1 MKEFKEVKGNKLKEN
16 NKERES
22 KAKGNLI
29 LKVKEETELMKF
41 LIESLPKKNR
51 NNIKSLLKNK
61 QVLVDGASISQF
73 NHPLVPGQEVMITE
87 SRLSDKDMRG
97 IKVVYEDEYLI
108 AIEKASG
115 ILSIATNKEREKTA
129 YNMVKNYVKTR
140 NPLEKLFIVHR
151 LDRDT
156 SGVMIFAKAEEIQ
169 QILQTN
175 WQDIVLERT
184 YVAVVEGK
192 VEKDS
197 DTIISYLKENSAFVT
212 FSSEKEI
219 EGSKKAITHYTVLRR
234 SKGFSLV
241 EAKIETG
248 RKNQIRVHMQS
259 LGHSVVGDKKYGA
272 TTNPLGRLGLH
283 AKSIIFKHPKTGKI
297 LSFQTSIPMKFSG
310 MFKR

>member
-1 MKEFKEVKGNKLKEN
+1 MKEK
-16 NKERES
+16 R
-22 KAKGNLI
+22 NLTF
-29 LKVKEETELMKF
+29 KVKEQNELMKF
-41 LIESLPKKNR
+41 LIENLPNKNR

-61 QVLVDGASISQF
+61 QVLVDGVAISQF
-73 NHPLVPGQEVMITE
+73 NHPLNPGQEVMITE
-87 SRLSDKDMRG
+87 SRFSDKDMKG

-115 ILSIATNKEREKTA
+115 ILSIATDKEREKTA
-129 YNMVKNYVKTR
+129 YNIVKNYVKSR

-151 LDRDT
+151 LDRET
-156 SGVMIFAKAEEIQ
+156 SGVMIFAKTEEMQ
-169 QILQTN
+169 QLLQTN
-175 WQDIVLERT
+175 WQKMVLERT

-192 VEKDS
+192 VEKNS

-212 FSSEKEI
+212 FSSDKEI
-219 EGSKKAITHYTVLRR
+219 EGSKKAITHYTVLKR

-241 EAKIETG
+241 EANIETG

-283 AKSIIFKHPKTGKI
+283 AKSIIFKHPKTGKV
-297 LSFQTSIPMKFSG
+297 LSFQTGIPAKFSG
-310 MFKR
+310 MFKK

>member
-1 MKEFKEVKGNKLKEN
+1 MKEK
-16 NKERES
+16 R
-22 KAKGNLI
+22 NLTF
-29 LKVKEETELMKF
+29 KVKEQNELMKF
-41 LIESLPKKNR
+41 LIENLPNKNR

-61 QVLVDGASISQF
+61 QVLVDGAAISQF
-73 NHPLVPGQEVMITE
+73 NHPLNPGQEVMITE
-87 SRLSDKDMRG
+87 SRFSDKDMKG

-108 AIEKASG
+108 AVEKASG
-115 ILSIATNKEREKTA
+115 ILSIATDKEREKTA
-129 YNMVKNYVKTR
+129 YNIVKNYVKSR

-151 LDRDT
+151 LDRET
-156 SGVMIFAKAEEIQ
+156 SGVMIFVKTEEMQ

-175 WQDIVLERT
+175 WQKMVLERT

-192 VEKDS
+192 VEKNS

-212 FSSEKEI
+212 FSSDKEI
-219 EGSKKAITHYTVLRR
+219 EGSKKAVTHYTVLKR

-241 EAKIETG
+241 EANIETG

-283 AKSIIFKHPKTGKI
+283 AKSIIFKHPKTGKV
-297 LSFQTSIPMKFSG
+297 LSFQTGIPAKFSG
-310 MFKR
+310 MFKK

>member
-1 MKEFKEVKGNKLKEN
+1 MKEK
-16 NKERES
+16 R
-22 KAKGNLI
+22 NLTF
-29 LKVKEETELMKF
+29 KVKEQNELMKF
-41 LIESLPKKNR
+41 LIENLPNKNR

-61 QVLVDGASISQF
+61 QVLVDGAAISQF
-73 NHPLVPGQEVMITE
+73 NHPLNPRQEVMITE
-87 SRLSDKDMRG
+87 SRFSDKDMKG

-108 AIEKASG
+108 AVEKASG
-115 ILSIATNKEREKTA
+115 ILSIATDKEREKTA
-129 YNMVKNYVKTR
+129 YNIVKNYVKSR

-151 LDRDT
+151 LDRET
-156 SGVMIFAKAEEIQ
+156 SGVMIFAKTEEMQ

-175 WQDIVLERT
+175 WQKMVLERT

-192 VEKDS
+192 VEKNS

-212 FSSEKEI
+212 FSSDKEI
-219 EGSKKAITHYTVLRR
+219 EGSKKAVTHYTVLKR

-241 EAKIETG
+241 EANIETG

-283 AKSIIFKHPKTGKI
+283 AKSIIFKHPKTGKV
-297 LSFQTSIPMKFSG
+297 LSFQTGIPAKFSG
-310 MFKR
+310 MFKK

>member
-283 AKSIIFKHPKTGKI
+283 AKSIIFKHPKTGKV

>member
-1 MKEFKEVKGNKLKEN
+1 MKEK
-16 NKERES
+16 R
-22 KAKGNLI
+22 NLTF
-29 LKVKEETELMKF
+29 KVKEQNELMKF
-41 LIESLPKKNR
+41 LIENLPNKNR

-61 QVLVDGASISQF
+61 QVLVDGAAISQF
-73 NHPLVPGQEVMITE
+73 NHPLNPGQEVMITE
-87 SRLSDKDMRG
+87 SRFSDKDMKG

-108 AIEKASG
+108 AVEKASG
-115 ILSIATNKEREKTA
+115 ILSIATDKEREKTA
-129 YNMVKNYVKTR
+129 YNIVKNYVKSR

-151 LDRDT
+151 LDRET
-156 SGVMIFAKAEEIQ
+156 SGVMIFAKTKEMQ

-175 WQDIVLERT
+175 WQKMVLERT

-192 VEKDS
+192 VEKNS

-212 FSSEKEI
+212 FSSDKEI
-219 EGSKKAITHYTVLRR
+219 EGSKKAVTHYTVLKR

-241 EAKIETG
+241 EANIETG

-283 AKSIIFKHPKTGKI
+283 AKSIIFKHPKTGKV
-297 LSFQTSIPMKFSG
+297 LSFQTGIPAKFSG
-310 MFKR
+310 MFKK

>member
-1 MKEFKEVKGNKLKEN
+1 MKEK
-16 NKERES
+16 R
-22 KAKGNLI
+22 NLTF
-29 LKVKEETELMKF
+29 KVKEQNELMKF
-41 LIESLPKKNR
+41 LIENLPNKNR

-61 QVLVDGASISQF
+61 QVLVDGAAISQF
-73 NHPLVPGQEVMITE
+73 NHPLNPGQEVMITE
-87 SRLSDKDMRG
+87 SRFSDKDMKG

-108 AIEKASG
+108 AVEKASG
-115 ILSIATNKEREKTA
+115 ILSIATDKEREKTA
-129 YNMVKNYVKTR
+129 YNIVKNYVKSR

-151 LDRDT
+151 LDRET
-156 SGVMIFAKAEEIQ
+156 SGVMIFAKTEEMQ

-175 WQDIVLERT
+175 WQKMVLERT

-192 VEKDS
+192 VEKNS

-212 FSSEKEI
+212 FSSDKEI
-219 EGSKKAITHYTVLRR
+219 EGSKKAVTHYTMLKR

-241 EAKIETG
+241 EANIETG

-283 AKSIIFKHPKTGKI
+283 AKSIIFKHPKTGKV
-297 LSFQTSIPMKFSG
+297 LSFQTGIPAKFSG
-310 MFKR
+310 MFKK

>member
-1 MKEFKEVKGNKLKEN
+1 MKEK
-16 NKERES
+16 R
-22 KAKGNLI
+22 NLTFT
-29 LKVKEETELMKF
+29 VKEENELMKF
-41 LIESLPKKNR
+41 LIESMPKKNR

-61 QVLVDGASISQF
+61 QVLVDGAAISQF
-73 NHPLVPGQEVMITE
+73 NHPLVPGQEIMITE
-87 SRLSDKDMRG
+87 SRLSDKDMKG

-108 AIEKASG
+108 AVEKASG

-129 YNMVKNYVKTR
+129 YNMVKNYVKSR

-151 LDRDT
+151 LDRET
-156 SGVMIFAKAEEIQ
+156 SGVMIFAKTEEIQ

-175 WQDIVLERT
+175 WQDIVLERA

-192 VEKDS
+192 VEKNS
-197 DTIISYLKENSAFVT
+197 DTIVSYLKENSAFVT

-219 EGSKKAITHYTVLRR
+219 EGSKKAITHYTVLKR

-283 AKSIIFKHPKTGKI
+283 ARSIIFKHPKTGKV
-297 LSFQTSIPMKFSG
+297 LSFQTGIPVKFSG

>member
-1 MKEFKEVKGNKLKEN
+1 MKEK
-16 NKERES
+16 R
-22 KAKGNLI
+22 NLTF
-29 LKVKEETELMKF
+29 KVKEQNELMKF
-41 LIESLPKKNR
+41 LIENLPNKNR

-61 QVLVDGASISQF
+61 QVLVDGAAISQF
-73 NHPLVPGQEVMITE
+73 NHPLNPGQKVMITE
-87 SRLSDKDMRG
+87 SRFSDKDMKG

-108 AIEKASG
+108 AVEKASG
-115 ILSIATNKEREKTA
+115 ILSIATDKEREKTA
-129 YNMVKNYVKTR
+129 YNIVKNYVKSR

-151 LDRDT
+151 LDRET
-156 SGVMIFAKAEEIQ
+156 SGVMIFAKTEEMQ

-175 WQDIVLERT
+175 WQKMVLERT

-192 VEKDS
+192 VEKNS
-197 DTIISYLKENSAFVT
+197 DTIVSYLKENSAFVT
-212 FSSEKEI
+212 FSSDKEI
-219 EGSKKAITHYTVLRR
+219 EGSKKAITHYTVLKR

-241 EAKIETG
+241 EANIETG

-297 LSFQTSIPMKFSG
+297 LSFQTGIPAKFSG
-310 MFKR
+310 MFKK

>member
-1 MKEFKEVKGNKLKEN
+1 MKEK
-16 NKERES
+16 R
-22 KAKGNLI
+22 NLTF
-29 LKVKEETELMKF
+29 KVKEQNELMKF
-41 LIESLPKKNR
+41 LIENLPNKNR

-61 QVLVDGASISQF
+61 QVLVDGAAISQF
-73 NHPLVPGQEVMITE
+73 NHPLNPGEEVMITE
-87 SRLSDKDMRG
+87 SRFSDKDMKG

-115 ILSIATNKEREKTA
+115 ILSIATDKEREKTA
-129 YNMVKNYVKTR
+129 YNIVKNYVKSR

-151 LDRDT
+151 LDRET
-156 SGVMIFAKAEEIQ
+156 SGVMIFAKTEEMQ
-169 QILQTN
+169 QLLQTN
-175 WQDIVLERT
+175 WQKMVLERT

-192 VEKDS
+192 VEKNS

-212 FSSEKEI
+212 FSSDKEI
-219 EGSKKAITHYTVLRR
+219 EGSKKAITHYTVLKR

-241 EAKIETG
+241 EANIETG

-283 AKSIIFKHPKTGKI
+283 AKSIIFKHPKTGKV
-297 LSFQTSIPMKFSG
+297 LSFQTGIPAKFSG
-310 MFKR
+310 MFKK

>member
-1 MKEFKEVKGNKLKEN
+1 MKEK
-16 NKERES
+16 R
-22 KAKGNLI
+22 NLTF
-29 LKVKEETELMKF
+29 KVKEQNELMKF
-41 LIESLPKKNR
+41 LIENLPNKNR

-61 QVLVDGASISQF
+61 QVLVDGAAISQF
-73 NHPLVPGQEVMITE
+73 NHPLNPGQEVMITE
-87 SRLSDKDMRG
+87 SRFSDKDMKG

-115 ILSIATNKEREKTA
+115 ILSIATDKEREKTA
-129 YNMVKNYVKTR
+129 YNIVKNYVKSR

-151 LDRDT
+151 LDRET
-156 SGVMIFAKAEEIQ
+156 SGVMIFAKTEEMQ

-175 WQDIVLERT
+175 WQKMVLERT

-192 VEKDS
+192 VEKNS
-197 DTIISYLKENSAFVT
+197 DTIVSYLKENSAFVT
-212 FSSEKEI
+212 FSSDKEI
-219 EGSKKAITHYTVLRR
+219 EGSKKAITHYTVLKR

-241 EAKIETG
+241 EANIETG

-283 AKSIIFKHPKTGKI
+283 AKSIIFKHPKTGKV
-297 LSFQTSIPMKFSG
+297 LSFQTGIPAKFSG
-310 MFKR
+310 MFKK

>member
-1 MKEFKEVKGNKLKEN
+1 MKEK
-16 NKERES
+16 R
-22 KAKGNLI
+22 NLTF
-29 LKVKEETELMKF
+29 KVKEQNELMKF
-41 LIESLPKKNR
+41 LIENLPNKNR

-61 QVLVDGASISQF
+61 QVLVDGAAISQF
-73 NHPLVPGQEVMITE
+73 NHPLNPGQEVMITE
-87 SRLSDKDMRG
+87 SRFSDKDMKG

-115 ILSIATNKEREKTA
+115 ILSIATDKEREKTA
-129 YNMVKNYVKTR
+129 YNIVKNYVKSR

-151 LDRDT
+151 LDRET
-156 SGVMIFAKAEEIQ
+156 SGVMIFAKTEEMQ

-175 WQDIVLERT
+175 WQKMVLERT

-192 VEKDS
+192 VEKNS

-212 FSSEKEI
+212 FSSDKEI
-219 EGSKKAITHYTVLRR
+219 EGSKKAVTHYTVLKR

-241 EAKIETG
+241 EANIETG

-283 AKSIIFKHPKTGKI
+283 AKSIIFKHPKTGKV
-297 LSFQTSIPMKFSG
+297 LSFQTGIPAKFSG
-310 MFKR
+310 MFKK

>member
-1 MKEFKEVKGNKLKEN
+1 MKEK
-16 NKERES
+16 R
-22 KAKGNLI
+22 NLTF
-29 LKVKEETELMKF
+29 KVKEQNELMKF
-41 LIESLPKKNR
+41 LIENLPNKNR

-61 QVLVDGASISQF
+61 QVLVDGAAISQF
-73 NHPLVPGQEVMITE
+73 NHPLNPGQEVMITE
-87 SRLSDKDMRG
+87 SRFSDKDMKG

-108 AIEKASG
+108 AVEKASG
-115 ILSIATNKEREKTA
+115 ILSIATDKEREKTA
-129 YNMVKNYVKTR
+129 YNIVKNYVKSR

-151 LDRDT
+151 LDRET
-156 SGVMIFAKAEEIQ
+156 SGVMIFAKTEEMQ

-175 WQDIVLERT
+175 WQKMVLERT

-192 VEKDS
+192 VEKNS
-197 DTIISYLKENSAFVT
+197 DTIISYLKENSTFVT
-212 FSSEKEI
+212 FSSDKEI
-219 EGSKKAITHYTVLRR
+219 EGSKKAVTHYTVLKR

-241 EAKIETG
+241 EANIETG

-297 LSFQTSIPMKFSG
+297 LSFQTGIPAKFSG
-310 MFKR
+310 MFKK

>member
-1 MKEFKEVKGNKLKEN
+1 MKEK
-16 NKERES
+16 R
-22 KAKGNLI
+22 NLTF
-29 LKVKEETELMKF
+29 KVKEQNELMKF
-41 LIESLPKKNR
+41 LIENLPNKNR

-61 QVLVDGASISQF
+61 QVLVDGAAISQF
-73 NHPLVPGQEVMITE
+73 NHPLNPGQEVMITE
-87 SRLSDKDMRG
+87 SRFSDKDMKG

-108 AIEKASG
+108 AVEKASG
-115 ILSIATNKEREKTA
+115 ILSIATDKEREKTA
-129 YNMVKNYVKTR
+129 YNIVKNYVKSR

-151 LDRDT
+151 LDRET
-156 SGVMIFAKAEEIQ
+156 SGVMIFAKTEKMQ

-175 WQDIVLERT
+175 WQKMVLERT

-192 VEKDS
+192 VEKNN
-197 DTIISYLKENSAFVT
+197 DTIVSYLKENSAFVT
-212 FSSEKEI
+212 FSSDKEI
-219 EGSKKAITHYTVLRR
+219 EGSKKAITHYTVLKR

-241 EAKIETG
+241 EANIETG

-297 LSFQTSIPMKFSG
+297 LSFQTGIPAKFSG
-310 MFKR
+310 MFKK

>member
-1 MKEFKEVKGNKLKEN
+1 MKEK
-16 NKERES
+16 R
-22 KAKGNLI
+22 NLTF
-29 LKVKEETELMKF
+29 KVKEQNELMKF
-41 LIESLPKKNR
+41 LIENLPNKNR

-61 QVLVDGASISQF
+61 QVLVDGAAISQF
-73 NHPLVPGQEVMITE
+73 NHPLNPGQEVMITE
-87 SRLSDKDMRG
+87 SRFSDKDMKG

-108 AIEKASG
+108 AVEKASG
-115 ILSIATNKEREKTA
+115 ILSIATDKEREKTA
-129 YNMVKNYVKTR
+129 YNIVKNYVKSR

-151 LDRDT
+151 LDRET
-156 SGVMIFAKAEEIQ
+156 SGVMIFAKTEEMQ

-175 WQDIVLERT
+175 WQKMVLERT

-192 VEKDS
+192 VEKNS

-212 FSSEKEI
+212 FSSGKEI
-219 EGSKKAITHYTVLRR
+219 EGSKKAVTHYTVLKR

-241 EAKIETG
+241 EANIETG

-283 AKSIIFKHPKTGKI
+283 AKSIIFKHPKTGKV
-297 LSFQTSIPMKFSG
+297 LSFQTGIPAKFSG
-310 MFKR
+310 MFKK

>member
-1 MKEFKEVKGNKLKEN
+1 MKKKGNNIFKVEKE
-16 NKERES
+16 S
-22 KAKGNLI
+22 
-29 LKVKEETELMKF
+29 ELMKF
-41 LIESLPKKNR
+41 LIEKMPDKNR

-61 QVLVDGASISQF
+61 QVLVDKIPISQF
-73 NHPLVPGQEVMITE
+73 NHILEPGQVITISE
-87 SRLSDKDMRG
+87 ARLDSKELKG

-108 AIEKASG
+108 AIEKESG
-115 ILSIATNKEREKTA
+115 LLSIATDKERDKTA
-129 YNMVKNYVKTR
+129 YNIVKKYVKAI
-140 NPLEKLFIVHR
+140 NPNEKLFIVHR
-151 LDRDT
+151 LDRET
-156 SGVMIFAKAEEIQ
+156 SGVMIFAKTEEIQ

-175 WQDIVLERT
+175 WQHIVLERT

-219 EGSKKAITHYTVLRR
+219 EGSKKAITHYKVLKR
-234 SKGFSLV
+234 SRGFSLV

-283 AKSIIFKHPKTGKI
+283 AKSIVFKHPKTGKI
-297 LSFQTSIPMKFSG
+297 LSFQTGIPLKFMS
-310 MFKR
+310 MFKK

>member
-1 MKEFKEVKGNKLKEN
+1 MKEK
-16 NKERES
+16 R
-22 KAKGNLI
+22 NLTFT
-29 LKVKEETELMKF
+29 VKEENELMKF
-41 LIESLPKKNR
+41 LIENMPKKNR

-61 QVLVDGASISQF
+61 QVLVDGAAISQF
-73 NHPLVPGQEVMITE
+73 NHPLVPGQEIMITE
-87 SRLSDKDMRG
+87 SRLSDKDMKG

-108 AIEKASG
+108 AVEKASG

-129 YNMVKNYVKTR
+129 YNMVKNYVKSR

-151 LDRDT
+151 LDRET
-156 SGVMIFAKAEEIQ
+156 SGVMIFAKTEEIQ

-175 WQDIVLERT
+175 WQDIVLERA

-192 VEKDS
+192 VEKNS
-197 DTIISYLKENSAFVT
+197 DTIVSYLKENSAFVT

-219 EGSKKAITHYTVLRR
+219 EGSKKAITHYTVLKR

-283 AKSIIFKHPKTGKI
+283 AKSIIFKHPKTGKV
-297 LSFQTSIPMKFSG
+297 LSFQTGIPVKFSG

>member
-1 MKEFKEVKGNKLKEN
+1 MKEK
-16 NKERES
+16 R
-22 KAKGNLI
+22 NLTF
-29 LKVKEETELMKF
+29 KVKEQNELMKF
-41 LIESLPKKNR
+41 LIENLPNKNR

-61 QVLVDGASISQF
+61 QVLVDGTAISQF
-73 NHPLVPGQEVMITE
+73 NHPLNPGQEVMITE
-87 SRLSDKDMRG
+87 SRFSDKDMKG

-108 AIEKASG
+108 AVEKASG
-115 ILSIATNKEREKTA
+115 ILSIATDKEKEKTA
-129 YNMVKNYVKTR
+129 YNIVKNYVKSR

-151 LDRDT
+151 LDRET
-156 SGVMIFAKAEEIQ
+156 SGVMIFTKTEEMQ

-175 WQDIVLERT
+175 WQKMVLERT

-192 VEKDS
+192 VEKNS

-212 FSSEKEI
+212 FSSDKEI
-219 EGSKKAITHYTVLRR
+219 EGSKKAVTHYTVLKR

-241 EAKIETG
+241 EANIETG

-283 AKSIIFKHPKTGKI
+283 AKSIIFKHPKTGKV
-297 LSFQTSIPMKFSG
+297 LSFQTGIPAKFSG
-310 MFKR
+310 MFKK

>member
-1 MKEFKEVKGNKLKEN
+1 MKEK
-16 NKERES
+16 R
-22 KAKGNLI
+22 NLTF
-29 LKVKEETELMKF
+29 KVKEQNELMKF
-41 LIESLPKKNR
+41 LIENLPNKNR

-61 QVLVDGASISQF
+61 QVLVDDAAISQF
-73 NHPLVPGQEVMITE
+73 NHPLNPGQEVMITE
-87 SRLSDKDMRG
+87 SRFSDKDMKG

-108 AIEKASG
+108 AVEKASG
-115 ILSIATNKEREKTA
+115 ILSIATDKEREKTA
-129 YNMVKNYVKTR
+129 YNIVKNYVKSR

-151 LDRDT
+151 LDRET
-156 SGVMIFAKAEEIQ
+156 SGVMIFAKTEEMQ

-175 WQDIVLERT
+175 WQKMVLERT

-192 VEKDS
+192 VEKNS

-212 FSSEKEI
+212 FSSDKEI
-219 EGSKKAITHYTVLRR
+219 EGSKKAVTHYTVLKR

-241 EAKIETG
+241 EANIETG

-297 LSFQTSIPMKFSG
+297 LSFQTGIPAKFSG
-310 MFKR
+310 MFKK